1 MTIRHMRIFIA
12 VFQEMNITKA
22 AEVLHMTQ
30 PAVSRAIQELES
42 YYGIHLF
49 ERIHHRLFR
58 TESSYAFYARAPHL
72 IDEELGR
79 ARRPA
84 NWRHDHDG
92 EFRASRP
99 GIGISEDS
107 S

>member
-42 YYGIHLF
+42 
-49 ERIHHRLFR
+49 
-58 TESSYAFYARAPHL
+58 
-72 IDEELGR
+72 
-79 ARRPA
+79 
-84 NWRHDHDG
+84 
-92 EFRASRP
+92 
-99 GIGISEDS
+99 
-107 S
+107 